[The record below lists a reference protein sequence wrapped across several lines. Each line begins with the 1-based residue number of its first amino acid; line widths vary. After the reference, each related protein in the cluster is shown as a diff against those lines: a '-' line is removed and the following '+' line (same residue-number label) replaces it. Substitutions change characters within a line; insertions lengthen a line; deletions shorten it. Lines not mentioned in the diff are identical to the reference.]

1 MEQTNREFATELRNE
16 IENAPVNRNKFYAA
30 FRDRT
35 LTEGQM
41 KKFIGQ
47 YFWFCKTFIRTLAG
61 LVANT
66 PDEQEDVRLELVKT
80 LHSELGY
87 GKKQAIHLNQLRKFT
102 KKLGLSEEYLNQVK
116 LIPEV
121 KNYIED
127 LRNLFGVSDFRES
140 IGAEFGVEVTAYPE
154 FTYLYPGLK
163 KYKEFTDDDINFFKL
178 HLVEEKLHGDWMT
191 DAITN
196 LGASGQDRELIRSGA
211 LKTIKSWG
219 KFWDGMYRFVFEEDG
234 A

>member
-1 MEQTNREFATELRNE
+1 MKQTNKEFAIGLRNE
-16 IENAPVNRNKFYAA
+16 IENASVNRNRFYTA
-30 FRDRT
+30 FRDRV

-80 LHSELGY
+80 LSSELGY
-87 GKKQAIHLNQLRKFT
+87 GNKQAIHLNQLRKFT
-102 KKLGLSEEYLNQVK
+102 KKLGLSEDYLGQVE

-121 KNYIED
+121 KNYIKD
-127 LRNLFGVSDFRES
+127 LRYLFGDADFRES

-163 KYKEFTDDDINFFKL
+163 KYKEFADDDINFFKL

-191 DAITN
+191 EAITN
-196 LGASGQDRELIRSGA
+196 LGTTEQDRELIRSGA
-211 LKTIKSWG
+211 LKAIASWG
-219 KFWDGMYRFVFEEDG
+219 KFWDGMYEYVFEENGD
-234 A
+234 